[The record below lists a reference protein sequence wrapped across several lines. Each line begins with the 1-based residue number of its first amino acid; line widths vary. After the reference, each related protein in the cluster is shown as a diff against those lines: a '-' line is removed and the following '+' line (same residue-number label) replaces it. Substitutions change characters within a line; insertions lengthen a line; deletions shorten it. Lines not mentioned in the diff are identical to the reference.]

1 MQRVIKGVLLDRI
14 KLETRVDT
22 GLLQRAKNSAFILYI
37 TTVYGCYSR
46 FIKLYNI
53 NTYYNLLNRN
63 HRVSIKVLAV

>member
-14 KLETRVDT
+14 KLETRVET

-46 FIKLYNI
+46 YIKL
-53 NTYYNLLNRN
+53 
-63 HRVSIKVLAV
+63 